1 MPVIERNA
9 VVYRNQDHEFD
20 KILAGKTSE
29 RKVGVEMLFSETP
42 TGFSIQLTDE
52 EGIEVKM
59 NFPAEKEPAKN
70 AERANQTIESQL
82 SKLGATIYETVKVEI
97 NTSSAWFLPAS
108 QLNEWRRQVVDLL
121 EEARE
126 KAYIIRKRKPAAD
139 HIVFPEKKLT
149 YLGNVTNEKAAKF
162 YKQFGVEEV
171 MYGFEVKADLDVPLM
186 FCKHCIKYSL
196 GWCPKEGYKAT
207 FKEPLYISYKDQQF
221 QLDFDCRK
229 CEMMVMKRRN

>member
-1 MPVIERNA
+1 
-9 VVYRNQDHEFD
+9 
-20 KILAGKTSE
+20 
-29 RKVGVEMLFSETP
+29 MLFSETP
-42 TGFSIQLTDE
+42 TGFSIRLTDE

-59 NFPAEKEPAKN
+59 DFPAEKEPAKN
-70 AERANQTIESQL
+70 TERANQTIESQL
-82 SKLGATIYETVKVEI
+82 SKLGNTIYEADKVEI

-149 YLGNVTNEKAAKF
+149 YLGNVTNEKAVEF
-162 YKQFGVEEV
+162 YNQYGVEEV
-171 MYGFEVKADLDVPLM
+171 MHGFEVKADLDVPLM